1 MSKKQTKLA
10 TTFSILCCFA
20 FIFSNFS
27 SCEVGLGSSVDTEAP
42 EITIVSPSVGS
53 IIRDKFALSG
63 RWGDDGSVADI
74 WVTLKRTDGKT
85 GEWTISGSDV
95 SWEQDQNDIQQGN
108 WKAIVDPTAKG
119 LIDGPYQA
127 IVHIKDNNGHK
138 ITQSTSFTIDNT
150 PPILI
155 LSRPGTTIDSIDFDS
170 YGKKIT
176 LEGKAT
182 DDNDVGLIELSVY
195 KTAECNEEDFLYTYT
210 LQNVPLTV
218 ETDAAEQGKLEDGV
232 DKYDKVYRSDLSGS
246 PDKDTNGTANRY
258 FKIKVYDGAERI
270 PISDSDALED
280 DEKGNC
286 ADYYYTDDGIADALV
301 AAKKITNLYHI
312 QNGTLE
318 TTNTVITEGLEN
330 AKVET
335 GKFSVNPKNNPTF
348 IVNSRNAFAA
358 PYTSLDDPDFQ
369 VTNGNSYLEV
379 EVSPGLD
386 KKPIKVSTVA
396 VGLRECN
403 SVGEFIAGS
412 PVIYLISEGHEEAG
426 SYTDVKITKTGT
438 SYKFKTTKQIGK
450 NNYTDLNT
458 GRYYRVVVEGR
469 DTTGN
474 SIEETG
480 NFSFKLIATN
490 EKIELSGQ
498 GVPEYISQ
506 DSAAWTGSHAKF
518 NAELTW
524 NGGEP
529 PYYIYRDNNTT
540 PITVNSQTADSRQLG
555 SNRRI

>member
-1 MSKKQTKLA
+1 MLA
-10 TTFSILCCFA
+10 YCGC
-20 FIFSNFS
+20 
-27 SCEVGLGSSVDTEAP
+27 P
-42 EITIVSPSVGS
+42 
-53 IIRDKFALSG
+53 K
-63 RWGDDGSVADI
+63 
-74 WVTLKRTDGKT
+74 
-85 GEWTISGSDV
+85 
-95 SWEQDQNDIQQGN
+95 
-108 WKAIVDPTAKG
+108 
-119 LIDGPYQA
+119 
-127 IVHIKDNNGHK
+127 
-138 ITQSTSFTIDNT
+138 
-150 PPILI
+150 
-155 LSRPGTTIDSIDFDS
+155 
-170 YGKKIT
+170 
-176 LEGKAT
+176 
-182 DDNDVGLIELSVY
+182 
-195 KTAECNEEDFLYTYT
+195 
-210 LQNVPLTV
+210 
-218 ETDAAEQGKLEDGV
+218 TDAAEYHKPDANGV
-232 DKYDKVYRSDLSGS
+232 DQYDKVYVETDSVE
-246 PDKDTNGTANRY
+246 KINGTAQRY

-312 QNGTLE
+312 QNGTLPSSDP
-318 TTNTVITEGLEN
+318 VILDGLET

-358 PYTSLDDPDFQ
+358 PYTNLDDPDFQ

-386 KKPIKVSTVA
+386 KKPIKVNTVA

-403 SVGEFIAGS
+403 STGEFISGA
-412 PVIYLISEGHEEAG
+412 PVIYLVSEGHEEAG

-490 EKIELSGQ
+490 EKI
-498 GVPEYISQ
+498 
-506 DSAAWTGSHAKF
+506 
-518 NAELTW
+518 
-524 NGGEP
+524 
-529 PYYIYRDNNTT
+529 
-540 PITVNSQTADSRQLG
+540 
-555 SNRRI
+555 